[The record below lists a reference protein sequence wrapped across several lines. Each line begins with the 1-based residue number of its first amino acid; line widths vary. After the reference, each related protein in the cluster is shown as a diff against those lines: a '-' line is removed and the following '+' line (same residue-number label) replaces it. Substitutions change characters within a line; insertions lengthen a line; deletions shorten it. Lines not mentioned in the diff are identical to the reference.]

1 MWRRPGRVRSRSTWR
16 YQRRSLTQAARPLST
31 PHTSLLAA
39 LLTLFWSSGALWDL
53 CVVVVQVAYA
63 SMAMKYEARL
73 VAETAAD
80 IARDVLDCWQ
90 GDRLTS
96 DKALA
101 ALDALPNGALPLTL
115 SHLNRLLD
123 QGRP

>member
-1 MWRRPGRVRSRSTWR
+1 MALWYGVCPVAVIAGSFKPGIGGHNPIEASR
-16 YQRRSLTQAARPLST
+16 A
-31 PHTSLLAA
+31 
-39 LLTLFWSSGALWDL
+39 GALVITGPHVDSFSD
-53 CVVVVQVAYA
+53 VYGVYDAH
-63 SMAMKYEARL
+63 EARL

>member
-1 MWRRPGRVRSRSTWR
+1 MDSFSDVYGV
-16 YQRRSLTQAARPLST
+16 YDA
-31 PHTSLLAA
+31 H
-39 LLTLFWSSGALWDL
+39 
-53 CVVVVQVAYA
+53 
-63 SMAMKYEARL
+63 EARL

-90 GDRLTS
+90 GGRLTP